1 MFSPSSFW
9 YLSLIFFYKFN
20 NLWPGSIF
28 LSLGNSF
35 WKESRSEEKGN
46 ESAAKIWPDRRLLA
60 NPLTVLFWPF
70 LILCF
75 SSRAQLNAVLT
86 KSSWK
91 SEDGL
96 LYSFSLA
103 MTTEYKKHLLVYNI
117 RQITGQ
123 DDVIDRINN
132 QPYIKNNQNLI
143 ASFFR
148 RTLMKMSKTDS
159 WTVHW
164 IVHLLVIS
172 LFLVFRLPLGLR
184 PDLPK

>member
-1 MFSPSSFW
+1 MFSPTSFW

-117 RQITGQ
+117 RQITGR

-143 ASFFR
+143 ASFFPTHFNENVSNR
-148 RTLMKMSKTDS
+148 QLDSTLNSSFISNFSVFGVSSSS
-159 WTVHW
+159 WPETG
-164 IVHLLVIS
+164 S
-172 LFLVFRLPLGLR
+172 T
-184 PDLPK
+184 